1 MPVAKVPLPHPL
13 SQIFHRPFLGH
24 QKAIVNVIHH
34 PDKQVVLS
42 ASQDATVRVWNYENE
57 EKVSQNRFK
66 LHSDAITDL
75 SLHPT
80 NDFCLTTSKDKSWIF
95 SDLNTGMI
103 HTV

>member
-1 MPVAKVPLPHPL
+1 M
-13 SQIFHRPFLGH
+13 
-24 QKAIVNVIHH
+24 IHH
-34 PDKQVVLS
+34 PDRQVVLS

-95 SDLNTGMI
+95 SDLNTGLFLKHFI
-103 HTV
+103 FCPVNVRQF

>member
-1 MPVAKVPLPHPL
+1 LDI
-13 SQIFHRPFLGH
+13 SQTLFLGH

-95 SDLNTGMI
+95 SDLNTGLFQNI
-103 HTV
+103 LHQL